1 MKSGFAQL
9 AGAAPAAPA
18 APRATL
24 PLMKIRA
31 FTADQKLLLSL
42 SFSQLVAWGSC
53 YYAYAVLMEPVQAAL
68 GISRSTAAGAYSLG
82 LLVMGFAAIPV
93 GLAIDRGRH
102 FPVLIGGTLA
112 TMLGMLL
119 HAAVQ
124 SVWQLY
130 AVWALIGAGMAATL
144 YESVFAFLIRA
155 YPDDYRKRITFVT
168 LLGGLASTVFWPLTT
183 LLLAQFGWRGAFV
196 GLAVLQLLGC
206 LLCHFHFVPRQVGV
220 VAAHPP
226 ARAPA
231 GALLR
236 SRPFVLLALSF
247 TLQSIVLAGLAA
259 HIIGLLAA
267 ANVPVAIALAAA
279 SSIGIMQVAG
289 RALLLVA
296 GTRLN
301 PAGVANFVIWL
312 LPLAIVTLLVMQ
324 VSPWFAFLYA
334 FLFGAGNG
342 MMTIVK
348 GTATADLISRE
359 RVAMLN
365 GVMALPLALA
375 RASGP
380 VLIATC
386 WDFFGSP
393 QAAVLV
399 ILAISSLAAVALMG
413 AYRQAG
419 AR

>member
-1 MKSGFAQL
+1 MKLRKLEQ
-9 AGAAPAAPA
+9 
-18 APRATL
+18 
-24 PLMKIRA
+24 
-31 FTADQKLLLSL
+31 DEKLLLSL

-93 GLAIDRGRH
+93 GLLIDRGRH
-102 FPVLIGGTLA
+102 FAVLIAGTLA

-119 HAAVQ
+119 HAAIEQ
-124 SVWQLY
+124 VWQLY

-196 GLAVLQLLGC
+196 GLAVLQLFGC
-206 LLCHFHFVPRQVGV
+206 LLCHFHFVPRQIG
-220 VAAHPP
+220 AATSHAH

-231 GALLR
+231 GAMLR

-259 HIIGLLAA
+259 HIIALFAA
-267 ANVPVAIALAAA
+267 AGVGTAIALAAA

-296 GTRLN
+296 GSRLN
-301 PAGVANFVIWL
+301 PSTVANIVIWL
-312 LPLAIVTLLVMQ
+312 MPTAIITLLVMH

-348 GTATADLISRE
+348 GTATADLISRD

-365 GVMALPLALA
+365 GVMATPMAIA
-375 RASGP
+375 RAAGP

-386 WDFFGSP
+386 WDFFGSVKG
-393 QAAVLV
+393 AIWV
-399 ILAISSLAAVALMG
+399 ILAIASLAAVALMG
-413 AYRQAG
+413 AYRSAAG
-419 AR
+419 NSEL